1 MTGEMFGI
9 GGADS
14 VRGFLERE
22 HSNDKG
28 HRASLE
34 VYSPEIGRTWLDGL
48 RLRILGF
55 YDFGWVKRV
64 HPTPAEIYAT
74 GIASRGIGI
83 RAGLGSDMAFRLD
96 YAQVIDSSHT
106 SRGMR
111 LHGALSY
118 VF

>member
-1 MTGEMFGI
+1 MFGI

-22 HSNDKG
+22 HANDKG
-28 HRASLE
+28 HRGSLE
-34 VYSPEIGRTWLDGL
+34 LYTPDIGRTWLDGL
-48 RLRILGF
+48 RLRALGF

-64 HPTPAEIYAT
+64 HPTPSEIFST
-74 GIASRGIGI
+74 GISSAGVGVRAS
-83 RAGLGSDMAFRLD
+83 LGSDTSLRLD
-96 YAQVIDSSHT
+96 YAKVIDSSQT

-111 LHGALSY
+111 LQGALSY